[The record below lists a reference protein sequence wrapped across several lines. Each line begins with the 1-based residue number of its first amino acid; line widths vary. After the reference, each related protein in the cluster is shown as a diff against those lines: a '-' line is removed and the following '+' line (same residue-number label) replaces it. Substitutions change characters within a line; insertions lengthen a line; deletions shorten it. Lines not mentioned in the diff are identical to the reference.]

1 MATLVDDDVLPT
13 IILTGASQGI
23 GRETAI
29 YLSRYETPRYKLA
42 LLARN
47 KSKLQETK
55 ELCCKQNKMM
65 RKNIEIFQCDITD
78 SEQLKESVNYIGQN
92 FGPLCSVI
100 NNAGV
105 LFKVRM
111 MALTNPDKVNEN
123 LAAMDKALDIN
134 LRGLIHCTTYA
145 LPYILATREKYGSRF
160 NTSIIN
166 IGSRASTPRVYW
178 PSLAIYSASK
188 FGLLG
193 FGHSLFHDIR
203 QSGIKV
209 CSLMPGFTDTNMIN
223 ERDHGKDFSSK
234 ESRSLMIRPLDV
246 AECIEYILAC
256 GNTVCPHEIL
266 LEPQY
271 SSNKK
276 AKNKKTPQSK
286 L

>member
-1 MATLVDDDVLPT
+1 MSTYEDDNVLPT

-23 GRETAI
+23 GRCTAI
-29 YLSRYETPRYKLA
+29 HLSRYDTPRYKLA

-47 KSKLQETK
+47 KVKLGETK
-55 ELCCKQNKMM
+55 ELCCKENKFM
-65 RKNIEIFQCDITD
+65 RKNIEIFKCDITD
-78 SEQLKESVNYIGQN
+78 TEQLKKTINYIGEN
-92 FGPLCSVI
+92 FGPLCTVI
-100 NNAGV
+100 NNAGI

-111 MALTNPDKVNEN
+111 LSMKTPEKVNEN
-123 LAAMDKALDIN
+123 LESMDRALNIN
-134 LRGLIHCTTYA
+134 LRGLIHCTTYS
-145 LPYILATREKYGSRF
+145 LPYILETRRKYDSRF

-166 IGSRASTPRVYW
+166 VGSRASTPRVYW

-188 FGLLG
+188 FGLVG

-209 CSLMPGFTDTNMIN
+209 CSLMPGFTDTDMIN

-234 ESRSLMIRPLDV
+234 SSRALMIKPIDV
-246 AECIEYILAC
+246 AKCIEYIIEC

-271 SSNKK
+271 N
-276 AKNKKTPQSK
+276 ANKKTKKNTKKSK

>member
-1 MATLVDDDVLPT
+1 MYT
-13 IILTGASQGI
+13 
-23 GRETAI
+23 
-29 YLSRYETPRYKLA
+29 
-42 LLARN
+42 
-47 KSKLQETK
+47 
-55 ELCCKQNKMM
+55 
-65 RKNIEIFQCDITD
+65 
-78 SEQLKESVNYIGQN
+78 YIHHKTQK
-92 FGPLCSVI
+92 
-100 NNAGV
+100 GV

-111 MALTNPDKVNEN
+111 MGMKDPETVNNN
-123 LAAMDKALDIN
+123 LEAMDKALNIN
-134 LRGLIHCTTYA
+134 LRGLIHCTTYS
-145 LPYILATREKYGSRF
+145 LPYILETRRKYGSKF

-166 IGSRASTPRVYW
+166 LGSRASTPRVYW

-188 FGLLG
+188 FGLVG

-234 ESRSLMIRPLDV
+234 ESRKLMIRPEDV
-246 AECIEYILAC
+246 AECIEYIINC

-271 SSNKK
+271 N
-276 AKNKKTPQSK
+276 ANKKTSKKKNVAKSK

>member
-1 MATLVDDDVLPT
+1 MNSNEDDGVLPT
-13 IILTGASQGI
+13 LIITGASQGI
-23 GRETAI
+23 GRCTAI
-29 YLSRYETPRYKLA
+29 HLSRYETPRYKLA

-47 KSKLQETK
+47 LSKLGETK
-55 ELCCKQNKMM
+55 ELCCAENKSM
-65 RKNIEIFQCDITD
+65 RRNIEIFKCDITKT
-78 SEQLKESVNYIGQN
+78 EQLKETVNYIGEN
-92 FGPLCSVI
+92 FGPLATVI

-111 MALTNPDKVNEN
+111 LALNTPNKVNDN
-123 LAAMDKALDIN
+123 LESMDRALNIN

-145 LPYILATREKYGSRF
+145 LPYILETRKKYGARF

-166 IGSRASTPRVYW
+166 LGSRASTPRVYW

-188 FGLLG
+188 FGLVG

-223 ERDHGKDFSSK
+223 VEQHGKDFSSK
-234 ESRSLMIRPLDV
+234 ESRALMIRPLDV
-246 AECIEYILAC
+246 ALCIEYIIGC

-271 SSNKK
+271 NANKK
-276 AKNKKTPQSK
+276 GQKKSK